1 LLLVTIF
8 KMLLTLLMLLVQ
20 PDFGLT
26 RDPINIYWNTSNP
39 LFSESSDVLGPS
51 IDVNSDISSA
61 ARQFDQINLICPSGR
76 GTTETHIIYS
86 VTKDEF
92 DSCSVSSN
100 NPTIVAICDQ
110 PDNFLYFTITFRYFT
125 PSPRQLEFKPGETYY
140 FISTSSPGRL
150 QSRTGG
156 YCHQN
161 NMKIQFRIGEAMED
175 NTIPEEYLHLA
186 VPPAFWS
193 KYWRS
198 RVPDTRD
205 SYGGLKGDGNIERDY
220 RDLAYSRTQ
229 QLPYV
234 SSASGMAL
242 NFFALVLATVVLTM

>member
-1 LLLVTIF
+1 M
-8 KMLLTLLMLLVQ
+8 KMLLTLLMLLAQ

-39 LFSESSDVLGPS
+39 LFSESSVPS

-86 VTKDEF
+86 VTRDEF
-92 DSCSVSSN
+92 DSCSVSSSS
-100 NPTIVAICDQ
+100 PTIVAICDQ
-110 PDNFLYFTITFRYFT
+110 PSNFLYFTITFRYFT

-150 QSRTGG
+150 QARTGG
-156 YCHQN
+156 YCHHN
-161 NMKIQFRIGEAMED
+161 NMKIQFRIGEALED
-175 NTIPEEYLHLA
+175 NTIPEEYLQL
-186 VPPAFWS
+186 PPAFWS

-205 SYGGLKGDGNIERDY
+205 SYGGVHGDGNAERDY
-220 RDLAYSRTQ
+220 RDLAFSRTQ

-234 SSASGMAL
+234 SSARGVAL
-242 NFFALVLATVVLTM
+242 NFFALTIVAIVLTM